1 MRGLEI
7 SPEKS
12 STRKNAQT
20 FCHKNSM
27 ARGCADSPKLNLSDL
42 MNYSPQKI
50 YCSYFNAPSIMK
62 AFSLTLLT
70 DHDSAQLNRKAII
83 TPKAFSFHQKKDS
96 PFPLNFVTW
105 RQDDRC
111 KLNKVSALRPLGLLL
126 DIACVANVSQC
137 AAGYIG

>member
-12 STRKNAQT
+12 LSRKNAQT

-27 ARGCADSPKLNLSDL
+27 ARGCADSPKLNLSDF

-50 YCSYFNAPSIMK
+50 YCSYFNALSIMK

-83 TPKAFSFHQKKDS
+83 TLKASSFHQKKDL

-105 RQDDRC
+105 PQDDSC
-111 KLNKVSALRPLGLLL
+111 KLKKASALKPRGLLFSYQIVSSCL
-126 DIACVANVSQC
+126 RIARS
-137 AAGYIG
+137 Y

>member
-27 ARGCADSPKLNLSDL
+27 ARGCADSPKLTLSDF

-50 YCSYFNAPSIMK
+50 YCSYFNALSKVK
-62 AFSLTLLT
+62 ALTG
-70 DHDSAQLNRKAII
+70 HDSAQLNRKAII
-83 TPKAFSFHQKKDS
+83 TPKAFSFHQKKKHS
-96 PFPLNFVTW
+96 TFPLNFVTW
-105 RQDDRC
+105 PQDDRC
-111 KLNKVSALRPLGLLL
+111 KLKNASALRPLGLLL
-126 DIACVANVSQC
+126 FIRHVSMLRTSSS
-137 AAGYIG
+137 ATEY